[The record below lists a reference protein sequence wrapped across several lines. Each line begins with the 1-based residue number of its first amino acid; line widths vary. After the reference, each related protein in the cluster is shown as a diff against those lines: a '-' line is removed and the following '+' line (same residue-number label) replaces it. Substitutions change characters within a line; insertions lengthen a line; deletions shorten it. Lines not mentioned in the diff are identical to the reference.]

1 MKPNRNESA
10 RQQHDAEDALFEAV
24 ISLRN
29 SDECRNFFKDLC
41 TPAELQALVD
51 RWQVVEY
58 LEQDLPYRKIH
69 DLTGVSVTT
78 IGRVARFLS
87 DGFGG
92 YRTPEQR
99 IKIAVQKTGRLTE
112 HSIDLLERCG
122 LKITKSKD
130 QLICY
135 GENMPID
142 LLLVRDDDIPGL
154 VSEDVCDLGIVGLNI
169 VEEKRLKLESEGREG
184 LFKQIYE
191 LDFGH
196 CRLAL
201 AAPDATDYTGPK
213 SLENKRIA
221 TSYVGL
227 VRKYLKN
234 NGINAET
241 VYFSGAVEIAP
252 KLGRADYICDLVS
265 TGSTLKANGLTEVDV
280 LMDSEAVV
288 IQTLA
293 PLGEEKQALVD
304 KILQRLDGVL
314 QVRESKYIMLHA
326 PRAALAEIRDLLP
339 GSEAPTVLPLDGTDD
354 KVAVHAVCR
363 ENVFWETLE
372 NLKAAGASSLLVL
385 PVEKML
391 A

>member
-1 MKPNRNESA
+1 ME
-10 RQQHDAEDALFEAV
+10 
-24 ISLRN
+24 
-29 SDECRNFFKDLC
+29 
-41 TPAELQALVD
+41 
-51 RWQVVEY
+51 
-58 LEQDLPYRKIH
+58 
-69 DLTGVSVTT
+69 
-78 IGRVARFLS
+78 
-87 DGFGG
+87 
-92 YRTPEQR
+92 TPEQR
-99 IKIAVQKTGRLTE
+99 IQIAVQKTGRLTD

-122 LKITKSKD
+122 LKLTRSKD

-154 VSEDVCDLGIVGLNI
+154 VGEDVCDLGICGLNV
-169 VEEKRLKLESEGREG
+169 VEEKRLTRESEGRETS
-184 LFKQIYE
+184 FKQVFE

-201 AAPDATDYTGPK
+201 AAPESVEYEGPS
-213 SLENKRIA
+213 SLENTRIA

-227 VRKYLKN
+227 LN
-234 NGINAET
+234 QFLSTSGINAEA

-252 KLGRADYICDLVS
+252 KLGRAEYICDLVS
-265 TGSTLKANGLTEVDV
+265 TGGTLKANGLREVET
-280 LMDSEAVV
+280 LLNSEAVV
-288 IQTLA
+288 IQTQK
-293 PLGEEKQALVD
+293 PLGAEKQALVD
-304 KILQRLDGVL
+304 KILPRLDGVL

-326 PRAALAEIRDLLP
+326 PKSALAEIRALLP
-339 GSEAPTVLPLDGTDD
+339 GSEAPTVLPLAGSDD